1 MKLDSQ
7 QLARVAAL
15 FRAFAEP
22 TRLAILQELKADELA
37 VSEIVDR
44 LTTSQ
49 ANVSKQLKLLHDA
62 GVVSR
67 RKSGTT
73 VFYTIA
79 DPMVFEL
86 CRLVCDKLNRDAVKP
101 SKTPISIRQISI
113 QSFMPSW
120 RYLPRLLWKDG
131 LRQ

>member
-1 MKLDSQ
+1 MKLDPQ
-7 QLARVAAL
+7 QLARVASL

-22 TRLAILQELKADELA
+22 TRLAILQELKSSELT

-49 ANVSKQLKLLHDA
+49 ANISKQLKLLHDA

-79 DPMVFEL
+79 DSMVFEL
-86 CRLVCDKLNRDAVKP
+86 CRMVCDKLNRDAVKP
-101 SKTPISIRQISI
+101 AK
-113 QSFMPSW
+113 
-120 RYLPRLLWKDG
+120 
-131 LRQ
+131 LRF